1 MTRISFSAISRKDG
15 RIMLWLLCLLMFAA
29 TALAPGAGP
38 YEISRYTIDG
48 GGGMSI
54 GGSYMVTGTIGQ
66 PDAGWSIGGKY
77 ELLGGFWP
85 AGPIAEYF
93 PLAYSTY
100 NDWLVLNKQACWYA
114 PYQCDGDVYGRIEVS
129 EQY

>member
-1 MTRISFSAISRKDG
+1 
-15 RIMLWLLCLLMFAA
+15 MFAA
-29 TALAPGAGP
+29 AALAPGAGL

-48 GGGMSI
+48 GGGTSS
-54 GGSYMVTGTIGQ
+54 GGPYMVTGTIGQ

-77 ELLGGFWP
+77 ELFGGFWP

-93 PLAYSTY
+93 PSVYSTY
-100 NDWLVLNKQACWYA
+100 NDWLVLNRQACWYA
-114 PYQCDGDVYGRIEVS
+114 PYQCDDGVYGRIEVS